1 MSISTTTPSLLV
13 LALCLGLSACGGG
26 SDGDTPST
34 PTSPTTPDVATRS
47 AAATTTAQ
55 NHAACTAVRP
65 FYWEIGDRTQ
75 RLAGA
80 SVNQTGNATSYTAST
95 AMAIAS
101 ASKWLY
107 GAYVAERR
115 NGALTAEDI
124 QYLRFQSG
132 YVNFAAIG
140 CTANDTVD
148 TCLARSDN
156 GVQTPAAVNRFFYN
170 GGHMQKHASLAGGM
184 ALGTLDSA
192 ALATELRRLLGTEI
206 ALSYS
211 QPQPAGGV
219 RTTPGDYAVF
229 LRKLLNNQLR
239 LGALLG
245 SNKVCTNPATCAT
258 ALSTPITNGLNW
270 NYSIGHWVEDDAT
283 RGDGAFSSAGA
294 FGFYPWID
302 AGKTWYGVVA
312 RVDLAGSGNESAEC
326 GAVIRKA
333 WATGTA
339 Q

>member
-1 MSISTTTPSLLV
+1 MACTLKPLLSLSLPLCV
-13 LALCLGLSACGGG
+13 SLAACGGG
-26 SDGDTPST
+26 SDDSPSA
-34 PTSPTTPDVATRS
+34 PDVATRS
-47 AAATTTAQ
+47 AAAATTAQ
-55 NHAACTAVRP
+55 NNAACTAIRP
-65 FYWEIGDRTQ
+65 FYWEIGDKTQ

-80 SVNQTGNATSYTAST
+80 SVNQSGSATTYTAAT
-95 AMAIAS
+95 TMPIAS

-124 QYLRFQSG
+124 QYLHFQSG

-140 CTANDTVD
+140 CTAGDTVD
-148 TCLARSDN
+148 SCLARSDN
-156 GVQTPAAVNRFFYN
+156 GVQTLAAVNKFFYN
-170 GGHMQKHASLAGGM
+170 GGHMQKHASLPGGM
-184 ALGTLDSA
+184 ALGALDSA
-192 ALATELRRLLGTEI
+192 ALATEVRRLLGTDI

-219 RTTPGDYAVF
+219 RTTAADYAVF

-239 LGALLG
+239 LASLLG
-245 SNKVCTNPATCAT
+245 SSKVCTNPATCAT
-258 ALSTPITNGLNW
+258 ALSTPITNGLDW

-283 RGDGAFSSAGA
+283 RGDGAYSSAGA

-302 AGKTWYGVVA
+302 GGKTWYGVVA

-326 GAVIRKA
+326 GARIRRA
-333 WATGTA
+333 WVSGVA